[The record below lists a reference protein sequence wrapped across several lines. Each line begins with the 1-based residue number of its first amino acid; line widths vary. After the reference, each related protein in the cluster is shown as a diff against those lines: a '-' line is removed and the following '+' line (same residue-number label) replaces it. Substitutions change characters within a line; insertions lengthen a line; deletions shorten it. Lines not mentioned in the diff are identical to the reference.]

1 MRVRNTGRHMQG
13 RRRRDEP
20 FNPFAPN
27 ASQNARDRREK
38 REKNK
43 PKPVVSQPVA
53 KNSLAEMQRA
63 AQKAIEKTETLIPKK
78 DSTTTSTVKVEIVNE
93 VKPEPQKPIPRPSK
107 KVEENV
113 SESRQERLARL
124 AEKSAAT
131 AKFAKEA
138 SVVKPDLITEKA
150 EELVPEIESIVEEDE
165 QIEDP
170 EMDLEAKLETKGA
183 KNVFKTIKTE
193 IKTKDTRGKK
203 RRGSDK
209 KGGGKQPQTKKLD
222 RRKMLEYKYAAKD
235 ILNNE
240 SVKEEHR
247 SNISAQIWAKGERT
261 SVDSAIEFIKQKQ
274 MELILP
280 EEIANELLAL
290 VKKYTTR
297 R

>member
-1 MRVRNTGRHMQG
+1 MQG

-38 REKNK
+38 RDKNK
-43 PKPVVSQPVA
+43 PKPVVSQPVVT
-53 KNSLAEMQRA
+53 NTLADMQRA
-63 AQKAIEKTETLIPKK
+63 AQKELEKTETLVPKNEYTIPA
-78 DSTTTSTVKVEIVNE
+78 TTTTEVVNE
-93 VKPEPQKPIPRPSK
+93 VKPDTQKPVQRQVKNIEDK
-107 KVEENV
+107 KP
-113 SESRQERLARL
+113 ESRQERLARL

-138 SVVKPDLITEKA
+138 STIKPEIQTEKNVEIVPEVENIER
-150 EELVPEIESIVEEDE
+150 EELVS
-165 QIEDP
+165 IEDT
-170 EMDLEAKLETKGA
+170 EMDLEDKLGSHGA

-193 IKTKDTRGKK
+193 IKAKDPKGRKK
-203 RRGSDK
+203 RSSDK

-240 SVKEEHR
+240 LVKEEHR

-261 SVDSAIEFIKQKQ
+261 GVESAIEFIKQKQ
-274 MELILP
+274 LELILP
-280 EEIANELLAL
+280 DEIANELMAL

>member
-1 MRVRNTGRHMQG
+1 MQG

-38 REKNK
+38 RDKNK
-43 PKPVVSQPVA
+43 PKPVVSQPVVT
-53 KNSLAEMQRA
+53 NTLADMQRA
-63 AQKAIEKTETLIPKK
+63 AQKELEKTETLVPKNEYTIPA
-78 DSTTTSTVKVEIVNE
+78 TTTTEVVNE
-93 VKPEPQKPIPRPSK
+93 VKPDTQKPVQRQVKNIEDK
-107 KVEENV
+107 KP
-113 SESRQERLARL
+113 ESRQERLARL

-138 SVVKPDLITEKA
+138 STIKPEIQTEKKVEIVPEVENIER
-150 EELVPEIESIVEEDE
+150 EELVS
-165 QIEDP
+165 IEDT
-170 EMDLEAKLETKGA
+170 EMDLEDKLGSHGA

-193 IKTKDTRGKK
+193 IKAKDPKGRKK
-203 RRGSDK
+203 RSSDK

-240 SVKEEHR
+240 LVKEEHR

-261 SVDSAIEFIKQKQ
+261 GVESAIEFIKQKQ
-274 MELILP
+274 LELILP
-280 EEIANELLAL
+280 DEIANELMAL

>member
-1 MRVRNTGRHMQG
+1 MQG

-38 REKNK
+38 RDKNK
-43 PKPVVSQPVA
+43 PKPVVSQPVVT
-53 KNSLAEMQRA
+53 NTLADMQRA
-63 AQKAIEKTETLIPKK
+63 AQKEIEKTETLVPKNESAIPA
-78 DSTTTSTVKVEIVNE
+78 TTTTEVVNE
-93 VKPEPQKPIPRPSK
+93 VKPEPQKPVQRQVKNIEDK
-107 KVEENV
+107 KP
-113 SESRQERLARL
+113 ESRQERLARL

-138 SVVKPDLITEKA
+138 STIKPVIQIENKV
-150 EELVPEIESIVEEDE
+150 ENVPEVKNVEQEEQLSSEDTE
-165 QIEDP
+165 MELED
-170 EMDLEAKLETKGA
+170 KLESHGA

-193 IKTKDTRGKK
+193 IKAKDPKGRKK
-203 RRGSDK
+203 KSSDK

-240 SVKEEHR
+240 LVKEEHR

-261 SVDSAIEFIKQKQ
+261 GVESAIEFIKQKQ
-274 MELILP
+274 LELILP
-280 EEIANELLAL
+280 DEIANELMAL

>member
-1 MRVRNTGRHMQG
+1 MQG

-38 REKNK
+38 RDKNK
-43 PKPVVSQPVA
+43 PKPVVSQPVVT
-53 KNSLAEMQRA
+53 NTLADMQRA
-63 AQKAIEKTETLIPKK
+63 AQKELEKTETLAPKNEYTIPA
-78 DSTTTSTVKVEIVNE
+78 TTTTEVVNE
-93 VKPEPQKPIPRPSK
+93 VKPDTQKPVQRQVKNIEDK
-107 KVEENV
+107 KP
-113 SESRQERLARL
+113 ESRQERLARL

-138 SVVKPDLITEKA
+138 STIKPEIQTEKNVEIVPEVENIER
-150 EELVPEIESIVEEDE
+150 EELVS
-165 QIEDP
+165 IEDT
-170 EMDLEAKLETKGA
+170 EMDLEDKLGSHGA

-193 IKTKDTRGKK
+193 IKAKDPKGRKK
-203 RRGSDK
+203 RSSDK

-240 SVKEEHR
+240 LVKEEHR

-261 SVDSAIEFIKQKQ
+261 GVESAIEFIKQKQ
-274 MELILP
+274 LELILP
-280 EEIANELLAL
+280 DEIANELMAL